1 MNEQPKQTT
10 FSIQEFCAR
19 NKISRTHLHNMCK
32 AGRGPKMMK
41 AGRRV
46 LISAASEREWRQL
59 LETETAPTEAEQ
71 AAAPSKQAV
80 KMEQKTLDHLAG
92 LALAGGAGQNYR
104 DATSPTGWAL
114 TADAVADRAY
124 AIARAMLERAG
135 A

>member
-1 MNEQPKQTT
+1 MNEQPRQTT
-10 FSIQEFCAR
+10 LSIHEFCQR

-46 LISAASEREWRQL
+46 LISASAEREWRQL
-59 LETETAPTEAEQ
+59 LETEAAPTEAEQ
-71 AAAPSKQAV
+71 ADAPSKQVAKV
-80 KMEQKTLDHLAG
+80 EQKKLDHLAG

-104 DATSPTGWAL
+104 DATSSTGWAL
-114 TADAVADRAY
+114 TADAVAERAY